1 MEVQSVMKL
10 PSYPPRAM
18 PGHRFLLTVAA
29 MVCLL
34 TAGGCARFGDFARNR
49 ADRAAYGA
57 VRAKQKE
64 AGLTSALP
72 FSIQAARDEATSRLL
87 TQAGRIGL
95 GQDTFTTPTYT
106 LSLADTLAVALANSR
121 DYQTRKESLFSKAL
135 DLTKTRYDFGVQ
147 ESGSASGDLTRTE
160 TGHGTQSGA
169 TMEVFGKYG
178 LAAGVRKVFA
188 TGAQVSLDYTHD
200 FLRYLTNAP
209 RPSAQNSVSLSV
221 VQPLLRGAGPLV
233 AFEELRQAERDMI
246 YEVRD
251 FKRYQQ
257 DFVISVAERYYD
269 LLRAR
274 DRMANA
280 NSNLRSA
287 NDNWDQIKLL
297 RDAGI
302 RADLEVDQAW
312 QRVLEARTFKTDAEA
327 SYMSQ
332 LDGFKV
338 FLGVPLETDLGP
350 DQKELQAVAA
360 RGLLRPDMKLED
372 AVNTAL
378 QERLDLKTSEDRVAD
393 SERKVRIALWD
404 FLPSLDF
411 SYTFNTSRTDRADEF
426 SLKPRNNTHEM
437 GLGLDLPLDW
447 VPRRNNYRL
456 ALIAFEAAKRA
467 HQQDR
472 DNAILEVRD
481 GWRQIERLRQNYEIQ
496 VESVRLAKRRVDS
509 TQMFLQANRAS
520 ARDVLEAQDAL
531 LTSQNALTDALVNH
545 TIQRL
550 RFWTAI
556 ERLQIDPKGMWYE

>member
-1 MEVQSVMKL
+1 
-10 PSYPPRAM
+10 
-18 PGHRFLLTVAA
+18 
-29 MVCLL
+29 
-34 TAGGCARFGDFARNR
+34 
-49 ADRAAYGA
+49 
-57 VRAKQKE
+57 
-64 AGLTSALP
+64 
-72 FSIQAARDEATSRLL
+72 
-87 TQAGRIGL
+87 
-95 GQDTFTTPTYT
+95 
-106 LSLADTLAVALANSR
+106 
-121 DYQTRKESLFSKAL
+121 
-135 DLTKTRYDFGVQ
+135 
-147 ESGSASGDLTRTE
+147 
-160 TGHGTQSGA
+160 
-169 TMEVFGKYG
+169 
-178 LAAGVRKVFA
+178 
-188 TGAQVSLDYTHD
+188 
-200 FLRYLTNAP
+200 
-209 RPSAQNSVSLSV
+209 
-221 VQPLLRGAGPLV
+221 
-233 AFEELRQAERDMI
+233 
-246 YEVRD
+246 
-251 FKRYQQ
+251 
-257 DFVISVAERYYD
+257 
-269 LLRAR
+269 
-274 DRMANA
+274 MANA
-280 NSNLRSA
+280 NNNLRSA

-332 LDGFKV
+332 LDRFKV
-338 FLGVPLETDLGP
+338 FLGVPLEMDLGP
-350 DQKELQAVAA
+350 DPKELQAVAA

-496 VESVRLAKRRVDS
+496 VESVRLAERRVDS